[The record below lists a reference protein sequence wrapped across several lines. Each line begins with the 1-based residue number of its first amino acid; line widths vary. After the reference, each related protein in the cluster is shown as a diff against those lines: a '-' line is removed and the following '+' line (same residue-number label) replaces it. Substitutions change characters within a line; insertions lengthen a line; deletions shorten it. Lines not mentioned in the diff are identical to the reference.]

1 MKDIKKEEK
10 RSQWET
16 IQDVVTPKQVT
27 LFQGSTRLLIIP
39 KCQKAFLPSKMH
51 FTEVH
56 SVARSVHTAGTYC
69 AITLHLELWPSR
81 CIWHGIVGQNGQKS
95 THILRTPSGYCRT
108 SWYFGIYIKSF
119 FFFFCGKLHNS
130 VVWVMEVR
138 TNTTE
143 IPYLCTK
150 GRAESCHVPMLGHR
164 DCYESPVL
172 TEILKTNQHVV
183 SWPAD

>member
-1 MKDIKKEEK
+1 M
-10 RSQWET
+10 
-16 IQDVVTPKQVT
+16 
-27 LFQGSTRLLIIP
+27 P
-39 KCQKAFLPSKMH
+39 KCRKTFLPSKMH

-95 THILRTPSGYCRT
+95 AHTYSVPRLDTVEHPGSLAFILNLFS
-108 SWYFGIYIKSF
+108 
-119 FFFFCGKLHNS
+119 FFCGKLHNS

-172 TEILKTNQHVV
+172 TEILKTNLTCCIMASRLDTRWMSNCWQTKLLLFSCFIFSVDGHWT
-183 SWPAD
+183 SIIT